1 MQLILT
7 PPPKVMV
14 IWKEIFLQLWKPCIN
29 YHLVPDLKDVVKLY
43 MCNKTRTANIFAKCV
58 RLPTS
63 HQTNLGI
70 RKATF
75 RSESSC
81 TCSKTVTFIP
91 GRTRPHARNIIAK
104 WSVKSLRDTAC
115 PSCVRNSGPSSSPR
129 NAR

>member
-1 MQLILT
+1 MGKNTAI
-7 PPPKVMV
+7 
-14 IWKEIFLQLWKPCIN
+14 IN
-29 YHLVPDLKDVVKLY
+29 NHWTPDLKDVVKLC

-58 RLPTS
+58 GLPTS

-70 RKATF
+70 GKATF

-81 TCSKTVTFIP
+81 PNSKTVTFIP
-91 GRTRPHARNIIAK
+91 GESKPHARNNIAK

-129 NAR
+129 SAR